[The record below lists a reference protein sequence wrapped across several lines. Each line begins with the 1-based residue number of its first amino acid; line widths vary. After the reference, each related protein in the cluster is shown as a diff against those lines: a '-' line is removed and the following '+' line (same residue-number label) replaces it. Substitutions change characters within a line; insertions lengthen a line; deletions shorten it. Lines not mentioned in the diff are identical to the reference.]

1 MLMTEPRLF
10 ESIRIEIPERAI
22 LRRLGFHRNATEASP
37 ERQAQVMSLIQAAA
51 ELIELKASCLI
62 LSIAQNDGRSV
73 RLSDGTV
80 FTGSGLAELLTG
92 SDQALLMGA
101 TAGEAVMQA
110 IAAATASGDML
121 TSVVYDATAS
131 EMTDNALNWLMDY
144 HARMLSRQG
153 RRLSARRYSAG
164 YGDFSLENQRE
175 FHRLLELSALGVSIT
190 ETCILNPEKSV
201 TAICGIQPPAKPAV

>member
-1 MLMTEPRLF
+1 MTTARIF
-10 ESIRIEIPERAI
+10 DSIRIEIPERAI
-22 LRRLGFHRNATEASP
+22 LRRLGFRRNATEASP
-37 ERQAQVMSLIQAAA
+37 ERQAQVLGLIQAAT
-51 ELIELKASCLI
+51 ELIELKGSSLTLALAAC
-62 LSIAQNDGRSV
+62 DGRSV

-80 FTGSGLAELLTG
+80 FTGSGLSELLAG
-92 SDQALLMGA
+92 SDQTLLIGA

-110 IAAATASGDML
+110 IAAATAAGDML

-144 HARMLSRQG
+144 HARTLRRQG
-153 RRLSARRYSAG
+153 RRLTDRRYSAG

-175 FHRLLELSALGVSIT
+175 FHRLLELGRIGVSIT